1 MRRLLALL
9 FLLCPLSLACAE
21 PCPQRVVCLYGS
33 FAEAW
38 VEAGG
43 TLVGVTADAAGERGL
58 QTDARVVGTTKT
70 ADLEAILA
78 LNPDWVIFSSDIAQ
92 QAAAR
97 ETLESAGVRCS
108 AFRVDSFSDYAA
120 MMDTFTRMTGRRDLY
135 DALIP
140 PLQARIDAVIEQARG
155 KPAPEA
161 LLLRA
166 YSSGVKVKGNDH
178 LAGVMLED
186 LGCVNIVE
194 KYPSLL
200 EELSLETIVRED
212 PDVILIATMGQSEE
226 AALSALEETLGGNPA
241 WQALSA
247 VQGGRVHVL
256 PKELFHY
263 KPNARW
269 GESYAY
275 LYEKLFP

>member
-1 MRRLLALL
+1 MRRLWALL
-9 FLLCPLSLACAE
+9 LLLCPLSAACAE
-21 PCPQRVVCLYGS
+21 TCPQRVVCLYGS

-78 LNPDWVIFSSDIAQ
+78 LNPDWVIFSADVAQ

-108 AFRVDSFSDYAA
+108 AFRVDSFADYAA

-155 KPAPEA
+155 KPAPEV

-166 YSSGVKVKGNDH
+166 YSSGVKAKGNDH

-212 PDVILIATMGQSEE
+212 PDVILVATMGQSEA

-247 VQGGRVHVL
+247 VQNGRVYLL
-256 PKELFHY
+256 PRELFHY